1 MRNRLAGAVLAAAV
15 CAAAP
20 AGATSILYRVDFSL
34 GTDEMAA
41 ALAALPPSY
50 TVTTTSSSL
59 SGFTLSDYNLVI
71 YFNQDLPEPA
81 GDVTS
86 LDSYIAGGG
95 RVIYADWLT
104 GETPPTLDAIF
115 SGNTNLNTLTV
126 SGPLAKGIA
135 NPISFTNPGWGTY
148 STGLTATAGGT
159 VSGTFENGD
168 AGIVI
173 GNGGKTIFD
182 GFLNDLSPQQ
192 QALYTNEILG
202 ALSVPEPASLA
213 LLGVGLAGIAIS
225 RRRNRSK
232 G

>member
-1 MRNRLAGAVLAAAV
+1 MAAMACSAV
-15 CAAAP
+15 P

-41 ALAALPPSY
+41 ALAALPASY

-71 YFNQDLPEPA
+71 YFNQNTSEPP
-81 GDVTS
+81 GDVSS

-95 RVIYADWLT
+95 RVIYADFIT
-104 GETPPTLDAIF
+104 PETPPSLDAIF
-115 SGNTNLNTLTV
+115 SGNINLNTLTV
-126 SGPLAKGIA
+126 SGALAKGIA
-135 NPISFTNPGWGTY
+135 NPISFTNPGWGIY

-159 VSGTFENGD
+159 VSGTFENSD

-192 QALYTNEILG
+192 QALYTNEIKSVLG
-202 ALSVPEPASLA
+202 VLSVPEPASLA
-213 LLGVGLAGIAIS
+213 LLGVALAGIAVS
-225 RRRNRSK
+225 RRRSRS
-232 G
+232 